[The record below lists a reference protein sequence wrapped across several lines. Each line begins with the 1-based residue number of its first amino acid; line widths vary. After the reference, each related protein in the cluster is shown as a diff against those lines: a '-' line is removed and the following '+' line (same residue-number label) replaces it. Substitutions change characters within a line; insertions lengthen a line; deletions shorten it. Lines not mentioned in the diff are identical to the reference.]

1 MTHNTARN
9 WAITL
14 GITSAL
20 ALTGCTAS
28 NGAATPTSSDT
39 TTHSTAPPPS
49 GGTATSTAGSTAP
62 SATSPAGSV
71 APSATQPGDSGTTAP
86 STPSAPDA
94 SSEPVG
100 APGATTAPAEPAPGD
115 QTGDTIALTETYTAP
130 NGTYTVNYPA
140 SWTATTD
147 KGYLQLT
154 SPDGTVTGHVA
165 PTSLHRPDAAWT
177 GRQVSNYSEQT
188 ARGIT
193 DTAMG
198 RVSAYA
204 GYNSAADPAQDSVG
218 WGLSQPVP
226 SSLVSMAGVGSSDEL
241 WAYFQQSGVN
251 TTGKPLNDAQAAEV
265 THDAVTSTNG
275 ATVAAIL
282 HSVQLHQSAGDPTG
296 DPTGDP
302 VALTETYTA
311 PDGAFSMKYPASW
324 TAKTDQGYLELTSPT
339 GQATGRIATTD
350 VRPLR
355 EDWFTSPRYTV
366 PGETTQLSEDIGAQV
381 STYSAYLR
389 SDKGPDEDTVLFGL
403 SQVNSSGLVSLAGGE
418 TGRELWVEF
427 STGPVNT
434 TGRFVTDEELVDILD
449 TTVATHPDVPAIQ
462 AMLHSISMD

>member
-1 MTHNTARN
+1 MTHNTARS
-9 WAITL
+9 WAVTL

-39 TTHSTAPPPS
+39 TTHSTAPPQS
-49 GGTATSTAGSTAP
+49 GGTATS
-62 SATSPAGSV
+62 PAGSA

-86 STPSAPDA
+86 STPSASDA

-100 APGATTAPAEPAPGD
+100 APGATTEPTEPAPGD
-115 QTGDTIALTETYTAP
+115 QTGDTIAL
-130 NGTYTVNYPA
+130 
-140 SWTATTD
+140 S
-147 KGYLQLT
+147 
-154 SPDGTVTGHVA
+154 
-165 PTSLHRPDAAWT
+165 
-177 GRQVSNYSEQT
+177 
-188 ARGIT
+188 
-193 DTAMG
+193 
-198 RVSAYA
+198 
-204 GYNSAADPAQDSVG
+204 
-218 WGLSQPVP
+218 
-226 SSLVSMAGVGSSDEL
+226 
-241 WAYFQQSGVN
+241 
-251 TTGKPLNDAQAAEV
+251 
-265 THDAVTSTNG
+265 
-275 ATVAAIL
+275 
-282 HSVQLHQSAGDPTG
+282 
-296 DPTGDP
+296 
-302 VALTETYTA
+302 ETYTA

-339 GQATGRIATTD
+339 GQAMGRIATTD

-389 SDKGPDEDTVLFGL
+389 SAKGPDEDSVLFGL

-434 TGRFVTDEELVDILD
+434 TGRFVTDEELVDILN

-462 AMLHSISMD
+462 AMLHSISMDWHATH